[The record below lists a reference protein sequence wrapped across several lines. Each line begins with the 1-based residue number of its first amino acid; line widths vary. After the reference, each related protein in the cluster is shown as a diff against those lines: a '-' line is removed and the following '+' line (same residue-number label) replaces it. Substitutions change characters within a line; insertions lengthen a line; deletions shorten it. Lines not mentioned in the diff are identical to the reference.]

1 MTPVR
6 SPRVDASSFSGGGVF
21 APARD
26 AGLEAEV
33 NRLRADLIAYL
44 LRKTRNA
51 NEGDAEDVVQEAFAR
66 FHRAGHTLGA
76 PDARPL
82 LFVIARNV
90 QRDRWKADGRETAR
104 RSDHDVHDLDNGPRG
119 LASATLDAETGLI
132 QRQDLAAAAAVIRA
146 LPPKTPQRLS
156 AASVRSPDLSPDR
169 RTARRVGQHG
179 RETYRRSPPPTEEIA
194 RRLRCRVPG
203 SLCFV
208 RRAARTIRPTH

>member
-44 LRKTRNA
+44 LRKSRNVS
-51 NEGDAEDVVQEAFAR
+51 EGDAEDVVQEAFAR
-66 FHRAGHTLGA
+66 FHRAGHTLGT

-82 LFVIARNV
+82 LFVIARNI

-146 LPPKTPQRLS
+146 LPPKTRS
-156 AASVRSPDLSPDR
+156 AFLLHRFEAL
-169 RTARRVGQHG
+169 
-179 RETYRRSPPPTEEIA
+179 TYRQIA
-194 RRLRCRVPG
+194 GRLGVSVSMVEKHIAEALRQLKKSRG
-203 SLCFV
+203 D
-208 RRAARTIRPTH
+208 

>member
-146 LPPKTPQRLS
+146 LPPKTRS
-156 AASVRSPDLSPDR
+156 AFLLHRFEAL
-169 RTARRVGQHG
+169 
-179 RETYRRSPPPTEEIA
+179 TYRQIA
-194 RRLRCRVPG
+194 GRLGVSVSMVEKHIAEALRQLKKSRG
-203 SLCFV
+203 D
-208 RRAARTIRPTH
+208 